1 MPSRYPIVLL
11 VAAMTVMTAKAD
23 TPQSL
28 ELDARL
34 RAAEAWFDNKMIREL
49 VPAGTVAVVHDQDFV
64 WEHAYGLADVASGRA
79 AEPSTTFSIC
89 SISKL
94 FTSVAVMDLVE
105 AGRIDLDDELSEYLP
120 ELQLEN
126 GEDVIVEPVTIRG
139 LLSHSSGLPRE
150 GLGTYWNST
159 EFPDVDELEQTVNSL
174 GLQYTPFTNYQ
185 YSNIGMSLLGKVV
198 ATVSDMSFAAYVQ
211 SRILQPLG
219 LDTMSTDL
227 PLDGDQGRFATGY
240 TQHDASG
247 ERRAVQPYQLN
258 AFSPAAGFA
267 ASVRDLGNFAS
278 WQFRLLETGDPEVL
292 ERTTLRNMQRV
303 HWMDPGDPDSGTFGL
318 GFSHA
323 KLGDTAVVGHGGY
336 CLGHRS
342 YLALDTRGKVAVTA
356 MVNVN
361 DVSPE
366 SLVSVV
372 HGLTAGAVK
381 AMTEQAPEPSVNGDA
396 PDDNISALMEFEGA
410 YTWPDF
416 PMGVYVIPTASGEL
430 QAIDLYSDRPA
441 DDPATYVQVEGDL
454 FRHKR
459 KDGDLGATLL
469 FERDDEG
476 HIVSFVNDGYRN
488 VRRDVE

>member
-1 MPSRYPIVLL
+1 MPYRCTIVAL
-11 VAAMTVMTAKAD
+11 VAVTMTMTAQAD
-23 TPQSL
+23 TPQQL

-34 RAAEAWFDNKMIREL
+34 RAAEAWFDTKMVREL
-49 VPAGTVAVVHDQDFV
+49 VPAGTAAIVHGQEFV
-64 WEHAYGLADVASGRA
+64 WQHAFGLADVASRRA

-105 AGRIDLDDELSEYLP
+105 AGQVDLDAELSDYLP
-120 ELQLEN
+120 ALNLEN
-126 GEDVIVEPVTIRG
+126 SDDMVVEPLTIRG

-159 EFPDVDELEQTVNSL
+159 DFPDLDGLEQTVNSL

-198 ATVSDMSFAAYVQ
+198 ASVSDMSFAAYVQ
-211 SRILQPLG
+211 TRILEPLG
-219 LDTMSTDL
+219 LKTVSPDL

-247 ERRAVQPYQLN
+247 TRRAVEPYQLN
-258 AFSPAAGFA
+258 AFAPAAGFA
-267 ASVRDLGNFAS
+267 ASVIDLGNFAA
-278 WQFRLLETGDPEVL
+278 WQFRLLETGESEVL
-292 ERTTLRNMQRV
+292 ERRTLRNMHRV
-303 HWMDPGDPDSGTFGL
+303 HWTDPGDPDSETFGL

-342 YLALDTRGKVAVTA
+342 YLAMDTRNQVAVTA

-366 SLVSVV
+366 ALVSVV
-372 HGLTAGAVK
+372 HGLTAGAVT
-381 AMTEQAPEPSVNGDA
+381 AAAEQASEPGGDET
-396 PDDNISALMEFEGA
+396 DDNISGLMEFEGT

-416 PMGVYVIPTASGEL
+416 PMGVYIVPMASGEL
-430 QAIDLYSDRPA
+430 LAIDLYSDRPA

-476 HIVSFVNDGYRN
+476 RIVSFVNDGYRN
-488 VRRDVE
+488 TRRYPD

>member
-1 MPSRYPIVLL
+1 MRIRSTIVCLI
-11 VAAMTVMTAKAD
+11 AATMAMTAQAD
-23 TPQSL
+23 TTPQSL

-34 RAAEAWFDNKMIREL
+34 RAAEAWFDKKMVREL

-64 WEHAYGLADVASGRA
+64 WEHAYGVSDVASGRA

-94 FTSVAVMDLVE
+94 FTSIAVMDLVE
-105 AGRIDLDDELSEYLP
+105 SGRVDLDAELSDYLP
-120 ELQLEN
+120 ELELEN
-126 GEDVIVEPVTIRG
+126 SDELVVEPVTIRG

-150 GLGTYWNST
+150 GIGTYWNST
-159 EFPDVDELEQTVNSL
+159 DFPDVDDLEQTVNSL

-198 ATVSDMSFAAYVQ
+198 ASVSDMSFATYVQ
-211 SRILQPLG
+211 TRILQPLG
-219 LDTMSTDL
+219 LDTVSTDL

-240 TQHDASG
+240 TQHDATG
-247 ERRAVQPYQLN
+247 KRRAVEPYQLN

-267 ASVRDLGNFAS
+267 ASVLDLGNFAA
-278 WQFRLLETGDPEVL
+278 WQFRLLETGEPEVL
-292 ERTTLRNMQRV
+292 ERRTLRNMHRV
-303 HWMDPGDPDSGTFGL
+303 HWMDPGDPQSGTFGL
-318 GFSHA
+318 GFSHD

-342 YLALDTRGKVAVTA
+342 YLAMDTRNNVAVTA

-366 SLVSVV
+366 AIVSVV
-372 HGLTAGAVK
+372 HSLTAGAVT
-381 AMTEQAPEPSVNGDA
+381 AMAETGGEEAEDK
-396 PDDNISALMEFEGA
+396 ISDLMEFEGA

-416 PMGVYVIPTASGEL
+416 PMGAYIIPTASGEL
-430 QAIDLYSDRPA
+430 VSIGLYSDRPG
-441 DDPATYVQVEGDL
+441 DDPATYVRVEGDL
-454 FRHKR
+454 FRAKR

-469 FERDDEG
+469 FERDDAG
-476 HIVSFVNDGYRN
+476 RVVSFVNDGYRN
-488 VRRDVE
+488 LRRDP